1 MSESIRLLLEV
12 VRAVELDPVPI
23 REAAPLRFR
32 IEILKELGEQP
43 RFFARLCRWECF
55 EMRPWPSEQ
64 APGGSI
70 EDVLIE
76 DSFWDW
82 KENPAASADTA
93 LDALL
98 AKLRTQ
104 LHGE

>member
-1 MSESIRLLLEV
+1 
-12 VRAVELDPVPI
+12 VELAPVPV
-23 REAAPLRFR
+23 REAAPLHFR
-32 IEILKELGEQP
+32 IEILRELHDPP

-64 APGGSI
+64 SPDGSI

-82 KENPAASADTA
+82 KENPAASAEAA
-93 LDALL
+93 LDSLL

-104 LHGE
+104 LPG